1 VICNIKFL
9 IHVSRTAMIGWF
21 NNLEIMEFVGQ
32 FLETIELLGTAEFG
46 SSVTPQCFS
55 LFIKCFL
62 IEFFFHTTGKARFGL
77 ISQLHLKNSKRI
89 NLLHAV
95 CKTVICSNHPDLL
108 LKNSKHC
115 Q

>member
-1 VICNIKFL
+1 
-9 IHVSRTAMIGWF
+9 MIGWF

-62 IEFFFHTTGKARFGL
+62 MSFFSRNRQGKIWSHQSAAFEEF
-77 ISQLHLKNSKRI
+77 
-89 NLLHAV
+89 
-95 CKTVICSNHPDLL
+95 
-108 LKNSKHC
+108 
-115 Q
+115 